1 MYILYLFSSFMSA
14 LNCPLWFST
23 SLTFRFSFNAR
34 IDKYIDQQTYNLKSQ
49 YTNHSS
55 ILIHNLLPETTEQYN
70 LYTWS
75 IWTTSITKKKQNSKQ
90 MLSLNSFL
98 RTGVINFLE
107 QSDILTIW
115 KQGQVSDTSQHIYTV
130 L

>member
-1 MYILYLFSSFMSA
+1 MVNMNYE
-14 LNCPLWFST
+14 
-23 SLTFRFSFNAR
+23 
-34 IDKYIDQQTYNLKSQ
+34 YNK
-49 YTNHSS
+49 
-55 ILIHNLLPETTEQYN
+55 
-70 LYTWS
+70 
-75 IWTTSITKKKQNSKQ
+75 KKKQNSKQ

-115 KQGQVSDTSQHIYTV
+115 KQGQVSDTSQHIYTG